1 MSTVPNYFY
10 RAVTRDGEADEGQMF
25 GDSAAAVITR
35 LQESGRI
42 PISAEE
48 VREGG
53 RRRVR
58 RSRRRMFRRASGR
71 ADIAAFTQSLASL
84 VSSSI
89 PLDRAL
95 QIMLDAES
103 DPATHKL
110 VGDVQASVRGGN
122 SLSTAL
128 EEQGGIFSRFH
139 ISMIRAAEA
148 GGMLGDGLSRLTSYL
163 ERARMLRDKV
173 RSALI
178 YPSILAAVAGLS
190 VIILLVYVV
199 PQFRPIFEEMGS
211 ALPLP
216 TRVTLAISDFFA
228 AWGWLVAAALVLAIV
243 AVRKLWTRADFRR
256 RVDGM
261 LLRLNRV
268 GTLIQAIETARFS
281 RSLGT
286 LLQNGVPLLTG
297 LPIARDTMMNSE
309 MANAVSDATEDLREG
324 GDLSRALQKA
334 GVFPSLAIQMLM
346 VGEESGTVDKMMLRM
361 SDTFDREVETSI
373 QRLLMLLEPALIVG
387 LGIVI
392 AGIIMSVLVGIISIN
407 ELPA

>member
-1 MSTVPNYFY
+1 MTAVPNYFY

-25 GDSAAAVITR
+25 GDSAAAVIAR
-35 LQESGRI
+35 LQDSGRI

-53 RRRVR
+53 RRRIRKSPR
-58 RSRRRMFRRASGR
+58 RLLRHRSGR
-71 ADIAAFTQSLASL
+71 ADIEAFTQSLAAL

-95 QIMLDAES
+95 QIMLDADS
-103 DPATHKL
+103 DPATRKL
-110 VGDVQASVRGGN
+110 VSDVQASVRGGN
-122 SLSTAL
+122 ALSTAL
-128 EEQGGIFSRFH
+128 EEQGAAFSRFH

-148 GGMLGDGLSRLTSYL
+148 SGTLGDGLTRLTGYL

-178 YPSILAAVAGLS
+178 YPSILASVAGLS

-199 PQFRPIFEEMGS
+199 PQFRPIFDEMGS
-211 ALPLP
+211 SLPVA

-228 AWGWLVAAALVLAIV
+228 AWGWVVAIAVGASALAI
-243 AVRKLWTRADFRR
+243 RKLWARPDFRR
-256 RVDGM
+256 RVDGV
-261 LLRLNRV
+261 LLRLHRV
-268 GTLIQAIETARFS
+268 GTLIQAVDTARFS

-286 LLQNGVPLLTG
+286 LLQNGVPLLMG
-297 LPIARDTMMNSE
+297 LPIARDTMTNSE
-309 MANAVSDATEDLREG
+309 MAQAVSDAVEDLREG
-324 GDLSRALQKA
+324 GDLSKALQRA
-334 GVFPSLAIQMLM
+334 DVFPSLAIQMLM

-361 SDTFDREVETSI
+361 SDTFDREVEASI

-392 AGIIMSVLVGIISIN
+392 AGIIMSVLIGIISIN
-407 ELPA
+407 DLPV

>member
-10 RAVTRDGEADEGQMF
+10 KAVTREGEADEGQMF
-25 GDSAAAVITR
+25 GDSAATVIAR
-35 LQESGRI
+35 LQDSGRI

-48 VREGG
+48 IRESGG
-53 RRRVR
+53 RRSRP
-58 RSRRRMFRRASGR
+58 RRRWRIRRPSAH

-89 PLDRAL
+89 PLDRAF
-95 QIMLDAES
+95 QIMLEADS
-103 DPATHKL
+103 DPATRKL
-110 VGDVQASVRGGN
+110 VSDVQASVRGGS
-122 SLSTAL
+122 SLSAAL
-128 EEQGGIFSRFH
+128 EEQGGVFSRFH

-148 GGMLGDGLSRLTSYL
+148 GGMLGDGLARLTSYL

-178 YPSILAAVAGLS
+178 YPAILACVAGLS

-211 ALPLP
+211 ALPVP
-216 TRVTLAISDFFA
+216 TRITLAVSDFFA
-228 AWGWLVAAALVLAIV
+228 AWGWLVALAIGLAV
-243 AVRKLWTRADFRR
+243 ILVRKLWSRADFRA
-256 RVDGM
+256 RVDGV
-261 LLRLNRV
+261 LLRLSRV

-297 LPIARDTMMNSE
+297 LPIARDTMMNSK
-309 MANAVSDATEDLREG
+309 MASAVSDATEELREG
-324 GDLSRALQKA
+324 GNLSRALQKA
-334 GVFPSLAIQMLM
+334 GVFPSLAIQLLM

-361 SDTFDREVETSI
+361 SDSFDREVETSI

>member
-1 MSTVPNYFY
+1 MPNYFY
-10 RAVTRDGEADEGQMF
+10 KAVTRDGEADEGQMF
-25 GDSAAAVITR
+25 GESAAAVIAR
-35 LQESGRI
+35 LQDSGRI

-48 VREGG
+48 VRGGG
-53 RRRVR
+53 RRRTRSGRR
-58 RSRRRMFRRASGR
+58 RSLRRTSSGR
-71 ADIAAFTQSLASL
+71 ANIAAFTQSLASL

-95 QIMLDAES
+95 QIMLEAEA
-103 DPATHKL
+103 DPATRKL
-110 VGDVQASVRGGN
+110 VSDVQASVRGGK
-122 SLSTAL
+122 SLSVAL
-128 EEQGGIFSRFH
+128 EEQGSVFSRFH

-148 GGMLGDGLSRLTSYL
+148 SGMLGDGLTRLTGYL
-163 ERARMLRDKV
+163 ERARVLRDKV

-178 YPSILAAVAGLS
+178 YPAILAGVAGLS

-199 PQFRPIFEEMGS
+199 PQFRPIFDEMGS
-211 ALPLP
+211 SLPVP

-228 AWGWLVAAALVLAIV
+228 AWGWLVAAALGTV
-243 AVRKLWTRADFRR
+243 AVVVRKLWVRADFRR
-256 RVDGM
+256 RVDGV
-261 LLRLNRV
+261 LLRLPRI
-268 GTLIQAIETARFS
+268 GSLIQAIDTARFS

-297 LPIARDTMMNSE
+297 LPIAQDTMVNSG
-309 MANAVSDATEDLREG
+309 MAKAVSDATEDLREG

-334 GVFPSLAIQMLM
+334 DVFPSLAIQMLM
-346 VGEESGTVDKMMLRM
+346 VGEESGTVDKMMLQM
-361 SDTFDREVETSI
+361 SDAFDREVETSI

-407 ELPA
+407 DLPV

>member
-1 MSTVPNYFY
+1 MTAVPNYFY
-10 RAVTRDGEADEGQMF
+10 KAVTRDGEADEGQMF
-25 GDSAAAVITR
+25 GDNAAAVIAR
-35 LQESGRI
+35 LQDSGRI

-48 VREGG
+48 IREGG
-53 RRRVR
+53 ARRARAGRRRLLK
-58 RSRRRMFRRASGR
+58 RASGR
-71 ADIAAFTQSLASL
+71 ADIAGFTQSLASL

-95 QIMLDAES
+95 QIMLDAQD
-103 DPATHKL
+103 DPATRKL

-122 SLSTAL
+122 ALSTAL
-128 EEQGGIFSRFH
+128 EEQGAMFSRFH

-148 GGMLGDGLSRLTSYL
+148 SGTLGEGLTRLTGYL

-178 YPSILAAVAGLS
+178 YPGILACVAGLS

-199 PQFRPIFEEMGS
+199 PQFRPIFDEMGS
-211 ALPLP
+211 SLPLA

-228 AWGWLVAAALVLAIV
+228 AWGWLVAAALGLSAIV
-243 AVRKLWTRADFRR
+243 IRRLWMQSEFRR
-256 RVDGM
+256 RVDGVS
-261 LLRLNRV
+261 LRLGRV
-268 GTLIQAIETARFS
+268 GVLIQAVDTARFS

-286 LLQNGVPLLTG
+286 LLQNGVPLLSG
-297 LPIARDTMMNSE
+297 LPIARDTMANSE
-309 MANAVSDATEDLREG
+309 MARAVSDATEDLREG
-324 GDLSRALQKA
+324 GDLSAALQKS

-346 VGEESGTVDKMMLRM
+346 VGEESGTVDAMMLRM
-361 SDTFDREVETSI
+361 SDAFDREVETSI

-392 AGIIMSVLVGIISIN
+392 AGIIMSVLIGIISIN
-407 ELPA
+407 DLPV

>member
-1 MSTVPNYFY
+1 MTAVPNYSY
-10 RAVTRDGEADEGQMF
+10 KAVTRDGEADEGQMF
-25 GDSAAAVITR
+25 GESAAAVIAR
-35 LQESGRI
+35 LQDSGRI

-53 RRRVR
+53 RRRAR
-58 RSRRRMFRRASGR
+58 PRRRRLFRRATGR
-71 ADIAAFTQSLASL
+71 ADIAAVTQSLASL

-95 QIMLDAES
+95 QIMLDADS
-103 DPATHKL
+103 DPATRKL
-110 VGDVQASVRGGN
+110 VSDVQASVRSGN
-122 SLSTAL
+122 ALSAAL
-128 EEQGGIFSRFH
+128 EEQGSAFSKFH
-139 ISMIRAAEA
+139 VSMIRAAEA
-148 GGMLGDGLSRLTSYL
+148 SGMLGDGLARLTGYL

-178 YPSILAAVAGLS
+178 YPMILAGVAGLS

-199 PQFRPIFEEMGS
+199 PQFRPIFDEMGS
-211 ALPLP
+211 SLPLP

-228 AWGWLVAAALVLAIV
+228 AWGWLVAASLGAAVIV
-243 AVRKLWTRADFRR
+243 VRKLWARADVWH
-256 RVDGM
+256 RVDGV
-261 LLRLNRV
+261 LLQLPRV
-268 GTLIQAIETARFS
+268 GTLIQSVDTARFS

-286 LLQNGVPLLTG
+286 LLQNGVPLLVG
-297 LPIARDTMMNSE
+297 LPIARDTMTNSR
-309 MANAVSDATEDLREG
+309 MARAVSDAADELREG
-324 GDLSRALQKA
+324 GYLSRALQDA

-346 VGEESGTVDKMMLRM
+346 VGEESGSVDEMMLRM
-361 SDTFDREVETSI
+361 SDAFDREVETSI

-407 ELPA
+407 DLPV

>member
-25 GDSAAAVITR
+25 GESAAAVIAR
-35 LQESGRI
+35 LQDNGRI

-48 VREGG
+48 IREAGG
-53 RRRVR
+53 RRARHR
-58 RSRRRMFRRASGR
+58 RRRMFRRASAR

-122 SLSTAL
+122 PLSTAL
-128 EEQGGIFSRFH
+128 EEQGGVFSRFH

-178 YPSILAAVAGLS
+178 YPGILACVAGLS

-216 TRVTLAISDFFA
+216 TRVTLAISDFLA
-228 AWGWLVAAALVLAIV
+228 AWGWLVAVALGAVIMV
-243 AVRKLWTRADFRR
+243 VRKLWNRSDFRR
-256 RVDGM
+256 RVDSVM
-261 LLRLNRV
+261 LRLSRV

-297 LPIARDTMMNSE
+297 LPIARDTMMNSA
-309 MANAVSDATEDLREG
+309 MAEAVSDATGDLREG

-334 GVFPSLAIQMLM
+334 GVFPSLSIQMLM

-361 SDTFDREVETSI
+361 SDAFDREVETSI

-387 LGIVI
+387 LGIII